1 LTKAAQ
7 RHKCTVFRAEFF
19 EHIQLSSKT
28 MELEC
33 AKYGEKM
40 NSEQAACRHP
50 GDYCQHRTS
59 CMIQFIER
67 EKRGNTTKDGT
78 EAGKKD

>member
-1 LTKAAQ
+1 
-7 RHKCTVFRAEFF
+7 
-19 EHIQLSSKT
+19 

-40 NSEQAACRHP
+40 DIEQATCQHP

-67 EKRGNTTKDGT
+67 ENRGK
-78 EAGKKD
+78 GKKEQTEQGETGHEK

>member
-1 LTKAAQ
+1 
-7 RHKCTVFRAEFF
+7 
-19 EHIQLSSKT
+19 

-40 NSEQAACRHP
+40 DSADAACRHP
-50 GDYCQHRTS
+50 GDYCQYRKS

-67 EKRGNTTKDGT
+67 ENRGSRSQAAKA
-78 EAGKKD
+78 EKKD

>member
-1 LTKAAQ
+1 
-7 RHKCTVFRAEFF
+7 
-19 EHIQLSSKT
+19 

-40 NSEQAACRHP
+40 DAEQAACRHP

-67 EKRGNTTKDGT
+67 EKRGEKNQPVKKT
-78 EAGKKD
+78 EEIHDE

>member
-1 LTKAAQ
+1 
-7 RHKCTVFRAEFF
+7 
-19 EHIQLSSKT
+19 

-40 NSEQAACRHP
+40 DADQAMCRHP

-59 CMIQFIER
+59 CMIQFMER
-67 EKRGNTTKDGT
+67 ENRGNNQPTPKT
-78 EAGKKD
+78 EEHHDE

>member
-1 LTKAAQ
+1 
-7 RHKCTVFRAEFF
+7 
-19 EHIQLSSKT
+19 

-40 NSEQAACRHP
+40 DTEQAACRHP

-67 EKRGNTTKDGT
+67 DKRGEKIKDGT

>member
-1 LTKAAQ
+1 
-7 RHKCTVFRAEFF
+7 
-19 EHIQLSSKT
+19 

-40 NSEQAACRHP
+40 DAEQAACRHP
-50 GDYCQHRTS
+50 GDYCQYRTS

-67 EKRGNTTKDGT
+67 EKRGERKSTTEEDKRNS
-78 EAGKKD
+78 